1 MSLAG
6 SLFNLGAV
14 TAPAAGAAIVS
25 IPNVPPGVYHVEV
38 AAYLSAAAPGAG
50 DADNIR
56 LQVPAVGGGQQNG
69 PALPLEPVQN
79 APTPLI
85 EVGRIQIAA
94 VGTVSVNA
102 VGAGTASVIYHVL
115 LVLDPVLN

>member
-1 MSLAG
+1 MSLGG
-6 SLFNLGAV
+6 SLFALGSV
-14 TAPAAGAAIVS
+14 TAPAGGAAIVS
-25 IPNVPPGVYHVEV
+25 IPNVPAGLYHVEV
-38 AAYLSAAAPGAG
+38 VAYMSAAAPAAG
-50 DADNIR
+50 DADTIS

-69 PALPLEPVQN
+69 PTLPLEPVQN
-79 APTPLI
+79 APAPLI
-85 EVGRIQIAA
+85 EVGRVQIAA